1 MLNRLIVIVGP
12 TASGKSSLAMQLA
25 LRFGC
30 EIVSGDS
37 MCVYRGMDIGTA
49 KPSLPDRQQ
58 VPHHLID
65 IRNPGEDFS
74 VVDFQRLAG
83 DAITDINQRGKIPV
97 LVGGTGLY
105 VQALLEGYRFNS
117 TPRMELRS
125 DPSKQA
131 DAESE
136 TAALHQKLTAVDP
149 VTAERIHPHDR
160 KRILRAL
167 EVVAV
172 EQQSISSEKATD
184 APELLFDCLVFGL
197 SMERQELYRRINA
210 RVDMM
215 LNAGLVDEVR
225 TLLGEGLTANS
236 TALQAIGYK
245 ELVSYLQGAGSLNE
259 AVDQIKQ
266 SSRRYAK
273 RQLTWFRRMSYIR
286 WLSQTTDET
295 VGGRGPFMSSALQVA
310 EKFSIK

>member
-12 TASGKSSLAMQLA
+12 TASGKSELAMQLA

-49 KPSLPDRQQ
+49 KPSFFDRQQ

-83 DAITDINQRGKIPV
+83 DAITDINQRGKIPI

-105 VQALLEGYRFNS
+105 VQALLEGYKFNP
-117 TPRMELRS
+117 TPRTELRS
-125 DPSKQA
+125 ELENC
-131 DAESE
+131 AEAEAE
-136 TAALHQKLTAVDP
+136 TVSLHQQLTAVDP
-149 VTAERIHPHDR
+149 AAAERIHPHDR

-167 EVVAV
+167 EVVTV
-172 EQQSISSEKATD
+172 DQQSISSEKSAD
-184 APELLFDCLVFGL
+184 APEMLFDCLVFGL
-197 SMERQELYRRINA
+197 SLDRQELYQRINA

-225 TLLGEGLTANS
+225 RLDAAGLRENAS
-236 TALQAIGYK
+236 AARAIGYREVLEFIDGK
-245 ELVSYLQGAGSLNE
+245 KPLAALEGEIVRNTKALVK
-259 AVDQIKQ
+259 KQ
-266 SSRRYAK
+266 R
-273 RQLTWFRRMSYIR
+273 TWFRTQLPPHR
-286 WLSQTTDET
+286 
-295 VGGRGPFMSSALQVA
+295 VVNVA
-310 EKFSIK
+310 DGAAPLFG